1 MIKKEY
7 KINEGEGAFYGPKI
21 DIHVKDALGRNWQCG
36 TIQLDMNLPERFDLY
51 YEGPDGKKHRPVMI
65 HRVIYGAIERFMG
78 IIIEHYAGKLPVWLS
93 PTQVVILTVSDKH
106 KEYANQLKKELERR
120 NIRTELDD
128 RVESIPKKVRDNQQ
142 QYIPFIIIVGD
153 KEIETNKLAIRTRD
167 NNIQEYTKEEFIK
180 EILDII
186 NKKTC

>member
-1 MIKKEY
+1 MHLLHVC
-7 KINEGEGAFYGPKI
+7 AFYGPKI

-65 HRVIYGAIERFMG
+65 HRVVYGAIERFMG
-78 IIIEHYAGKLPVWLS
+78 IIIEHYAGKFPVWLS

-106 KEYANQLKKELERR
+106 KKYANQLKKELERH
-120 NIRTELDD
+120 NIRTELDE

-153 KEIETNKLAIRTRD
+153 KEIETNNLAIRTRD
-167 NNIQEYTKEEFIK
+167 NKIQEYTKEKFIK
-180 EILDII
+180 EILEII
-186 NKKTC
+186 KNKTC